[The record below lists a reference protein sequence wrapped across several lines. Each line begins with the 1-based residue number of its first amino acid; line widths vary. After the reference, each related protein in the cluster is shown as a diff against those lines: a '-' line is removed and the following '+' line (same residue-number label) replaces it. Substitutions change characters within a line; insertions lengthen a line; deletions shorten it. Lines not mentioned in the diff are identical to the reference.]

1 MIIYFA
7 GCMATYR
14 EKNIAKT
21 TIQLLKKLDAEFTM
35 LGKDEWCCGS
45 VMLRTG
51 NIETVKQL
59 MEHNVKAIR
68 NLGADTIVT
77 SCAGCYRTIKQDY
90 PKYIGDLG
98 FEVLHTPEFVL
109 KFIDDGKL
117 KFRSISNSSKSNSIK
132 SNSTKVTYHDPCHL
146 GRHMNIYDPPRKVL
160 QAITGLKLVE
170 MPRSRENARCCGSG
184 GGVSS
189 GYKDLSNQMADTRI
203 KDALSTNATILTSA
217 CPFCTYA
224 LKSATERANAKDKL
238 KVVDFSELIL
248 DYLEE

>member
-1 MIIYFA
+1 MIVYFA

-14 EKNIAKT
+14 EKNIAIT
-21 TIQLLKKLDAEFTM
+21 TIELLKKLNTDFTM

-51 NIETVKQL
+51 NIKTAKQI
-59 MEHNVKAIR
+59 MEHNVKSIR
-68 NLGADTIVT
+68 DLGADTVIT

-109 KFIDDGKL
+109 KFIDGGKL
-117 KFRSISNSSKSNSIK
+117 RFKSIV
-132 SNSTKVTYHDPCHL
+132 NSTKVTYHDPCHL
-146 GRHMNIYDPPRKVL
+146 GRHMNIYDPPRKAL
-160 QAITGLKLVE
+160 QAIPGLELVE

-184 GGVSS
+184 GGVQSA
-189 GYKDLSNQMADTRI
+189 YKSLAQQMADTRLQ
-203 KDALSTNATILTSA
+203 DALGINARILTSA

-224 LKSATERANAKDKL
+224 LKSAAERAQVTDKL
-238 KVVDFSELIL
+238 KVLDFSELVLSYIE
-248 DYLEE
+248 DNKS

>member
-1 MIIYFA
+1 MIVYFA

-21 TIQLLKKLDAEFTM
+21 TIQLLKKLDSEFTM
-35 LGKDEWCCGS
+35 LGQDEWCCGS
-45 VMLRTG
+45 VMLRIG
-51 NIETVKQL
+51 NIETAKQI
-59 MEHNVKAIR
+59 MEHNAKVIR
-68 NLGADTIVT
+68 SLGADTVVT

-109 KFIDDGKL
+109 KFIDGGKL
-117 KFRSISNSSKSNSIK
+117 TFKSIA
-132 SNSTKVTYHDPCHL
+132 NSTKVTYHDPCHL

-160 QAITGLKLVE
+160 QTISGLELVE
-170 MPRSRENARCCGSG
+170 MSRSRENARCCGSG

-189 GYKDLSNQMADTRI
+189 GYKELSNQMADTRI
-203 KDALSTNATILTSA
+203 KDALNTNATILTSA

-238 KVVDFSELIL
+238 KVIDFSELIL